1 MDVVVYPIVISYDPK
16 EVEYPYFVEIPAVNG
31 FTEGTSLE
39 DAIKMAEDYIGSLSL
54 SGKPMPKS
62 IYTLPKVDNG
72 DTVTLVR
79 VDLAKYKREHDNK
92 LVKKTLT
99 IPNYLNELGQE
110 EGINFSAVLT
120 AALKEKLHA

>member
-16 EVEYPYFVEIPAVNG
+16 EAEYPYFVEIPAVNG

-62 IYTLPKVDNG
+62 VYSLPKADNG

-99 IPNYLNELGQE
+99 IPYYLNELGQE

>member
-16 EVEYPYFVEIPAVNG
+16 EAEYPYFVEIPAVNG

-62 IYTLPKVDNG
+62 VYSLPKTDNG
-72 DTVTLVR
+72 NTVTLVR

>member
-62 IYTLPKVDNG
+62 VYTLPKADNG

-79 VDLAKYKREHDNK
+79 VDLVKYKREHDNK

-110 EGINFSAVLT
+110 EGVNFSALLI

>member
-16 EVEYPYFVEIPAVNG
+16 EAEYPYFVEIPAVNG

-62 IYTLPKVDNG
+62 VYSLPKADNG

-120 AALKEKLHA
+120 AALKEKLNA

>member
-62 IYTLPKVDNG
+62 VYTLPKADNG
-72 DTVTLVR
+72 DTVTLIR

-120 AALKEKLHA
+120 AALKEKLNA

>member
-62 IYTLPKVDNG
+62 VYTLPKADNG

-120 AALKEKLHA
+120 AALKEKLNA

>member
-16 EVEYPYFVEIPAVNG
+16 EAEYPYFVEIPAVNG

-62 IYTLPKVDNG
+62 VYSLPKADNG

-79 VDLAKYKREHDNK
+79 VDLAKYKREHDKK

>member
-62 IYTLPKVDNG
+62 VYTLPKADNG

-79 VDLAKYKREHDNK
+79 VDLANYKREHDNK

-120 AALKEKLHA
+120 AALKEKLNA

>member
-16 EVEYPYFVEIPAVNG
+16 EAEYPYFVEIPAVNG

-39 DAIKMAEDYIGSLSL
+39 YAIKMAEDYIGSLSL

-62 IYTLPKVDNG
+62 VYSLPKADNG

>member
-62 IYTLPKVDNG
+62 VYTLPKADNG

-79 VDLAKYKREHDNK
+79 VDLVKYKREHDNK

-110 EGINFSAVLT
+110 EGINFSALLT

>member
-1 MDVVVYPIVISYDPK
+1 MDVVVYPIVISYNPK

-62 IYTLPKVDNG
+62 VYTLPKADNG

-120 AALKEKLHA
+120 AALKEKLNA

>member
-1 MDVVVYPIVISYDPK
+1 MNVVVYPIVISYNLNEAK
-16 EVEYPYFVEIPAVNG
+16 YPYFVEIPAVNG

-54 SGKPMPKS
+54 SGKSMPKS
-62 IYTLPKVDNG
+62 VYSLPKAENG

-120 AALKEKLHA
+120 TALKEKLHA

>member
-16 EVEYPYFVEIPAVNG
+16 EAEYPYFVEIPAVNG

-62 IYTLPKVDNG
+62 VYSLPKADNG

>member
-62 IYTLPKVDNG
+62 IYTLPKADNG